1 MVQVFTILFFVGLGF
16 VLLNFL
22 YQLFMQKMVMRS
34 WSVVRIIGYVLA
46 VVSSVFLAFMN
57 PDWFHSFEGYACAV
71 AVSWTIP
78 FIEEWLL
85 LWGCSRFKRP
95 RISI

>member
-1 MVQVFTILFFVGLGF
+1 MVQVFTILFFTGLGF

-22 YQLFMQKMVMRS
+22 YQLIRQKFSMRS
-34 WSVVRIIGYVLA
+34 WSVVRILGHVLT
-46 VVSSVFLAFMN
+46 VVSSLFFAFMN

-71 AVSWTIP
+71 AVSWTMP

-85 LWGCSRFKRP
+85 LYGWSILNRS

>member
-1 MVQVFTILFFVGLGF
+1 MVQVFTILFFTGLGF

-22 YQLFMQKMVMRS
+22 YQLFMQKIAMRS
-34 WSVVRIIGYVLA
+34 WSVVRILGYVLT
-46 VVSSVFLAFMN
+46 VVSSVFFAFMN

-71 AVSWTIP
+71 GVSWTMP

-85 LWGCSRFKRP
+85 LLGWDMLRRSH
-95 RISI
+95 IWV